1 MPFSRRNSTPPL
13 RFWFPVSVPL
23 AFILTKSTFLRQTAS
38 IGVSHMSAEG
48 AVCGLCAC
56 PRNDPTSPTCRDATA
71 FAMLTKLGTSC
82 NPDDVIKCAHFCY
95 DRYGGISFCE
105 GSYVR
110 FSDSHR
116 MLSLNTAWCYRA
128 YNVTSLYVRNWHLCN

>member
-1 MPFSRRNSTPPL
+1 MPFSRRNSTSPL

-95 DRYGGISFCE
+95 DRYGGFRSA
-105 GSYVR
+105 R
-110 FSDSHR
+110 DRMSDFPI
-116 MLSLNTAWCYRA
+116 LTACYPLTQRGA
-128 YNVTSLYVRNWHLCN
+128 TAPTT